1 MHGRPAVRD
10 TRVAIAAIGLF
21 LVFTMA
27 ALSLSYLLS
36 WRIEQQAV
44 AINLAGRQRMLSQ
57 RMVKALLQ
65 IRADRAVGASHQ
77 AHLEELELA
86 FELFDNTLR
95 GFSVGH
101 QTHGGSGEELFL
113 PAVTVPG
120 ARDAVNGAV
129 AIWEESRAQIA
140 QAIVAGHEA
149 DDATMQSATEHS
161 EANNLRLLDLM
172 NELTTELERQ
182 AQQEAQRIRVYQAT
196 ASLLALISFVCAFV
210 LFRRR
215 DAEILRAEEGLRKLS
230 LAVEHSPATVVITDL
245 QGTIEYVNPAF
256 TAITGYTADEAVGQ
270 KGVYTSF
277 R

>member
-1 MHGRPAVRD
+1 VRD